1 MPAFLPHWLVPAV
14 LSVALSGASLSA
26 EAQSASAGRR
36 PDPLDARAAVPPA
49 IHDSTLSRARR
60 ASVEDPSISWRE
72 ANDTTARIGGW
83 RAYAREAQQP
93 DAAGPA
99 LPAGESRQAERPRPG
114 GTAPGGGKAP

>member
-1 MPAFLPHWLVPAV
+1 MPAFLPLWLVPAV
-14 LSVALSGASLSA
+14 LCVALGGASLSA
-26 EAQSASAGRR
+26 QAQPAPAVRR
-36 PDPLDARAAVPPA
+36 ADPLDARAAVPPVV
-49 IHDSTLSRARR
+49 HDSTLSRARR
-60 ASVEDPSISWRE
+60 ATVEEPPISWRE